1 MPFKNK
7 LDLLTGTSELVAN
20 WDNTDDPIASI
31 NPLAVGAETKF
42 GTDDIP
48 LIVRKYEALIVRVK
62 TDRDDSDGAAP
73 VVGERHAVRVN
84 WLGEGSFFESDL
96 GSVEYDN
103 NFPTSLGAR
112 WVIPVRGPRCTI
124 YYKNKCIAGAIN
136 LESFQV
142 FGSSVRR
149 RDRVEW
155 LHNQSAHQYNVF
167 PQPLGIG
174 RWEISNYLFADGP
187 LYLNG
192 IGNNLTVTVFIS
204 GAVTAAGTLRVR
216 AVHQPTVVYGQATIP
231 ATPFTLTTLQCK
243 VPIGQP
249 VEVLFSTVPTTAAAV
264 GLSAVWDDYEEAI

>member
-7 LDLLTGTSELVAN
+7 LDDLTGTSELVAN
-20 WDNTDDPIASI
+20 WSSAEDPIASI
-31 NPLAVGAETKF
+31 NPLVAGAETTF
-42 GTDDIP
+42 DTDVIP
-48 LIVRKYEALIVRVK
+48 LIVRKYEALIIRVK
-62 TDRDDSDGAAP
+62 GDRDSDSVPP

-84 WLGEGSFFESDL
+84 WLGDGSFFESDL

-103 NFPTSLGAR
+103 NFPMSLGAR
-112 WVIPVRGPRCTI
+112 WIIPVRGPRCI
-124 YYKNKCIAGAIN
+124 VRYKNKCIVGAIN

-192 IGNNLTVTVFIS
+192 IGNSLTVTVFIS

-216 AVHQPTVVYGQATIP
+216 SVHQPTVVYGQATIP

-243 VPIGQP
+243 IPIGQP
-249 VEVLFSTVPTTAAAV
+249 VEVLFSTVPTTVAAV
-264 GLSAVWDDYEEAI
+264 GVSAVWDDYEEAI